1 MGWETFE
8 RNLLEK
14 VLLLRL
20 SITSALL
27 VPKPGIRI
35 SVFAV
40 NIRYK
45 SADDPDLVR
54 GTAHFIDGEQTSFR
68 LYPLTIVIIDYCTL

>member
-1 MGWETFE
+1 M
-8 RNLLEK
+8 
-14 VLLLRL
+14 

-27 VPKPGIRI
+27 VPKPGILI

-45 SADDPDLVR
+45 TADDPDLVR
-54 GTAHFIDGEQTSFR
+54 GTAHFVDREQTSCR
-68 LYPLTIVIIDYCTL
+68 LHPLTIVIIYYCTLW

>member
-1 MGWETFE
+1 MGIFE

-45 SADDPDLVR
+45 TADDPDLVR
-54 GTAHFIDGEQTSFR
+54 GTAHSVDGEQTSCR
-68 LYPLTIVIIDYCTL
+68 LDPLTIINIYYCTLW